1 MASTS
6 ILIRRNTALTL
17 KKLRPLAIMM
27 TLAIALLLI
36 ADSVLA
42 AGIAKYS
49 QSVTDD
55 SALNMVQVSSVTS
68 GASKP
73 ITGASLAEFK
83 TIPHVAD
90 VYGWIQVDLTIED
103 EKKWPSPENPG
114 AIWGT
119 PYIPGVSPKLV
130 AGTVP
135 ETGPASSEIV
145 LPKSSPAGDFSA
157 LLGQTINFQYTTMTA
172 PGKGAPTTIALKVIG
187 LYDNSTPGSD
197 GVQASYIS
205 YDLLLKIAAS
215 RQFGNPDMRTS
226 KAMSFDAA
234 YIKPDRS
241 DALSTI
247 QSEVSNRGYGVFSI
261 ANQIDSLPGLFKLL
275 SLFTWII
282 GLFLV
287 LFCIGVGVSVGGSW
301 VQQRVREVGILKAI
315 GWSGGA
321 IARAF
326 CLELAIVGLVV
337 GLAGVV
343 LGVVASL
350 VTTTIV
356 SGLNLQ
362 FLLVS
367 AWTLP
372 NPLWIVAGIL
382 VVPICLCLGA
392 VRSAVRLAKIDADSA
407 LRDL

>member
-1 MASTS
+1 MASTG

-36 ADSVLA
+36 ADSVVA

-55 SALNMVQVSSVTS
+55 SALNMVQVSSVTP

-73 ITGASLAEFK
+73 ITGASLTDFK
-83 TIPHVAD
+83 SIPHVAG
-90 VYGWIQVDLTIED
+90 VYGWMQVDLTIED
-103 EKKWPSPENPG
+103 EKKWPTKDNPG
-114 AIWGT
+114 PIWGT
-119 PYIPGVSPKLV
+119 PYIPEVSPKV
-130 AGTVP
+130 VEGTVP
-135 ETGPASSEIV
+135 ENGPGSTDII
-145 LPKSSPAGDFSA
+145 LPKSSAAGDFST
-157 LLGQTINFQYTTMTA
+157 LLGQTVSFQYTTMTA
-172 PGKGAPTTIALKVIG
+172 PGRGAPSSILLHVVG

-215 RQFGNPDMRTS
+215 RQFGKPDMSNS
-226 KAMSFDAA
+226 KALSFDAA
-234 YIKPDRS
+234 YIKPDRP
-241 DALSTI
+241 DALTSI
-247 QSEVSNRGYGVFSI
+247 QTEVSNRGYGVFSI

-275 SLFTWII
+275 SLLTWVI
-282 GLFLV
+282 GVFLV
-287 LFCIGVGVSVGGSW
+287 LFCVGVGVSVGGSW

-326 CLELAIVGLVV
+326 CLELAIVGFIV
-337 GLAGVV
+337 GLAGVIF
-343 LGVVASL
+343 GVVASL
-350 VTTTIV
+350 VVTTIV

-367 AWTLP
+367 AWAIP
-372 NPLWIVAGIL
+372 NPLWILAGVLI
-382 VVPICLCLGA
+382 VPICLCLGA
-392 VRSAVRLAKIDADSA
+392 LRSAIRLAKIDADSA